1 MRVQPIRIYVAVSFM
16 LAQLSGCSSGGSTA
30 PADAGTTGKTPTTS
44 TYAGTFADP
53 KTSGSL
59 TVSITSSSAS
69 AARMLPARLEAQTVA
84 SGSATGTLVFLS
96 GATAT
101 VSGTYSAATGAL
113 TLSGGGYSF
122 SGALSSGT
130 VTGTY
135 SGPNGSGNFAAQAPS
150 STGTAAKTYC
160 GTYETSNDYGWF
172 NMVISA
178 DGKVSGL
185 AVALLGATSVGFS
198 GSVSGSSLTATTTA
212 SVQIQATLSS
222 DGNSVTGTYVPAG
235 AAAVSGTFQGSTTSC
250 VAAGA
255 NTVGGLWATPV
266 SGLSTVLHFALT
278 QSGSSTSGSGVITVN
293 FVPAWTGNEFI
304 VTSGSFANSQVT
316 FTAQLGANPTGNG
329 GFWYGTLSFS
339 GTVTNSS
346 TMTGTVVFTPP
357 RTLTQTFA
365 QQTVTGVTLTRF

>member
-1 MRVQPIRIYVAVSFM
+1 MRVRPIRISVVVSFM

-30 PADAGTTGKTPTTS
+30 PADGGTTGKTLTTT

-69 AARMLPARLEAQTVA
+69 ASRILPATLEAQTIA

-96 GATAT
+96 GVTVT

-122 SGALSSGT
+122 SGTLSSGNM
-130 VTGTY
+130 TGSY
-135 SGPNGSGNFAAQAPS
+135 SGPNGSGNFATQAPS
-150 STGTAAKTYC
+150 STGAAAKTYC
-160 GTYETSNDYGWF
+160 GTYATSNDYGWL
-172 NMVISA
+172 NLVISA
-178 DGKVSGL
+178 GGNVGGM
-185 AVALLGATSVGFS
+185 AVAIVGAASVGIS
-198 GSVSGSSLTATTTA
+198 GSLSGSSLSATTTA
-212 SVQIQATLSS
+212 NVPIQGALSA
-222 DGNSVTGTYVPAG
+222 DGNSIAGTYVPTGVAG
-235 AAAVSGTFQGSTTSC
+235 SGTFQGSTTSC

-255 NTVGGLWATPV
+255 TSIAGLWVTNGT
-266 SGLSTVLHFALT
+266 GLSTNLRFALT
-278 QSGSSTSGSGVITVN
+278 QSGSSTGGSGVITVN

-365 QQTVTGVTLTRF
+365 QQTVTGVTLTRY